1 MRRFW
6 FGFLFFLIIISIIPT
21 SLKVNAA
28 TSTLRQDY
36 LINTPQSF
44 FQNQP
49 QPNISVTYRFNP
61 SGSINWFNSLGGNI
75 SATLPLA
82 TTVVNLNSTAY
93 WFTISGVINGSTV
106 SASIYFI
113 KQNNI
118 INGIS
123 YPSPNLKVRIDGT
136 STQAVNLAFTF
147 QNINNQIV
155 ETNSCLFRLGGVI
168 GFDWCDVTNIPISFN
183 PTTLLLKIPLPV
195 GSFSIDP
202 VTIGTS
208 TAGTA
213 TSYNPQRKVF
223 FCQTRNWA
231 FYSNGTSMVLR
242 TSTDGITWT
251 SPSIVRTA
259 ANGQLFSTWNDCSN
273 SKIYY
278 AFASGSGNLVN
289 HRAGT
294 LNTDGTIT
302 WDYAEV
308 AITFSNNF
316 ANTPTIT
323 KDTSG
328 ILWIVVHST
337 TTTPANDFA
346 DVWKCTISGTSCG
359 TASNWSNSI
368 DITLGAACNPS
379 GLCIPTI
386 IPLTAGK
393 MALIYSV
400 GGNSPQ
406 KFKIRTFT
414 GSIWNSAV
422 NTTSTYVTSTGYS
435 ALAISDT
442 IYFSGLQTASGSTG
456 KVFYWSCAYP
466 CASAPTEITISSAT
480 TNAGTTIS
488 SNNDKE
494 IIVFYSVTGA
504 SVSIFYKAS
513 MDGGVSFGSET
524 TLAST
529 ESITASSLSVTY
541 TLQNSCHEILWT
553 STTGFNVRFACLHV
567 FIISL
572 TEISPNL
579 LDALASLFTKLA
591 TGGGG
596 IIFSPPPPLPQLPIL
611 IQPSPSIID
620 FFSYFSIPI
629 LLTLLLFAL
638 LALFAEI
645 KKRLKEEER
654 RIEITWSKE
663 KDEDE

>member
-136 STQAVNLAFTF
+136 STQAVNFAFTF

-663 KDEDE
+663 RDEDE